1 MPSPILRGGLVLTA
15 DLSERPAVWKRL
27 AFIPFGWSESRLG
40 HLMPP
45 VHTDRPLM
53 PPSFAVAP
61 DGSLWVL
68 DVVKRRIAH
77 FTAAGSYLGAV
88 GGLFFDRAHP
98 QPRDIAFA
106 DGGPVVLQQF
116 HLAASVLQVVDGR
129 PGPPVEVTDG
139 NGDALAATFV
149 YPAPGPPYVFVD
161 GRADLARLG
170 TGPSGIGSVSWGD
183 PARFAPLAG
192 LPVGRGASV
201 GLDAFH
207 DQGFDLVTTAP
218 GRRIVQPIRLR
229 MVAGRPA
236 GARRVPAVFA
246 AHVQGGAGGG
256 LVVWLIGSPARA
268 GDARA
273 FGGGTWLLR
282 YPTDGAPI
290 VFERLPDPTG
300 DDSFQVR
307 HLALD
312 GRGRIYLMLA
322 RRRGMAIY
330 RR

>member
-1 MPSPILRGGLVLTA
+1 VLTA
-15 DLSERPAVWKRL
+15 DLSERPAAWQRA
-27 AFIPFGWSESRLG
+27 AFIPFGRGESRLG
-40 HLMPP
+40 HELPP

-61 DGSLWVL
+61 DWTLWLL

-77 FTAAGSYLGAV
+77 FSSSGSYLGAIR
-88 GGLFFDRAHP
+88 GLSFDRTHP

-106 DGGPVVLQQF
+106 GGDPVVLQQF
-116 HLAASVLQVVDGR
+116 RLAASLRRVADGR
-129 PGPPVEVTDG
+129 AGPPVDVTDG

-149 YPAPGPPYVFVD
+149 YPAPGPPFVLVE

-170 TGPSGIGSVSWGD
+170 TGPSGIGRVSWGD
-183 PARFAPLAG
+183 PAEFEPSSG
-192 LPVGRGASV
+192 LPVGQGVTVA
-201 GLDAFH
+201 LEAFH
-207 DQGFDLVTTAP
+207 DQGFDLVVTAS
-218 GRRIVQPIRLR
+218 GRRIVQPVRLR
-229 MVAGRPA
+229 MVAGGSA
-236 GARRVPAVFA
+236 GAHRMPAVFA

-282 YPTDGAPI
+282 YPTDGAPL
-290 VFERLPDPTG
+290 VFERLPDAAG
-300 DDSFQVR
+300 DDTFQVR
-307 HLALD
+307 HIALD